1 MALPARWKNK
11 IVPSDPSDE
20 IMELQMGP
28 SHPASHGTIK
38 FNLKLDGERIV
49 DCDVEVGYL
58 HRGFEKMCEQGTWTQ
73 CFPYTDR
80 LNYASPCINN
90 VGFALAVERLLG
102 IDTTERCK
110 YVRMIMSEVARIADH
125 LTCLGMASSEVGA
138 TTVAFYMLEARE
150 FLYDLIEAVTGARL
164 TVTWCRV
171 GGMTHDL
178 PADFNDRMKASFAR
192 LDQVLSDCDKLLSR
206 NRVFIDRM
214 ADVGKLPKE
223 EAISY
228 GLTGPLL
235 RAAGVSYDVRKAH
248 PYLVYDR
255 MEFEVPLGD
264 RGDNYDRFNVRFQEM
279 YQSQANHRA
288 GDRGAA
294 RRSGHDHRSQGRA
307 ARQRESLQLDRRPDE
322 PLQADHGRHPRARRR
337 SLPGGRRRQRRVG
350 ILHRERRQ
358 RPALSRARAAAVFS
372 RDGRAEQDADRPHD
386 PGHHHDLR
394 HDQHDRRRMRPLTR
408 ASTCSPPIAN
418 VFLTSVVE
426 SKNRNGVGIVS
437 GGRGLIANPG
447 VSGNPSV

>member
-1 MALPARWKNK
+1 MALPERWKNK
-11 IVPSDPSDE
+11 IVPTDPSDE

-49 DCDVEVGYL
+49 DCDVEVGFL

-80 LNYASPCINN
+80 LNYASPIINN
-90 VGFALAVERLLG
+90 VGFALAVERLIG

-178 PADFNDRMKASFAR
+178 PEDFNDRMKASFAR

-214 ADVGKLPKE
+214 ANVGKLSKE

-279 YQSQANHRA
+279 YQSKRIIEQAIAALPEGPVTITDPKVVLPDKEKVYNSIEGLMNHFKLIMEGIHVPA
-288 GDRGAA
+288 G
-294 RRSGHDHRSQGRA
+294 
-307 ARQRESLQLDRRPDE
+307 EVY
-322 PLQADHGRHPRARRR
+322 QAVE
-337 SLPGGRRRQRRVG
+337 GG
-350 ILHRERRQ
+350 
-358 RPALSRARAAAVFS
+358 
-372 RDGRAEQDADRPHD
+372 
-386 PGHHHDLR
+386 
-394 HDQHDRRRMRPLTR
+394 
-408 ASTCSPPIAN
+408 
-418 VFLTSVVE
+418 
-426 SKNRNGVGIVS
+426 NGELGFYIVS
-437 GGRGLIANPG
+437 DGSGRPYRVRVRPPCFLGMGALNKMLIGRMIPDIITTFGMINMIGGECDR
-447 VSGNPSV
+447 

>member
-1 MALPARWKNK
+1 MGLPERWKNK

-49 DCDVEVGYL
+49 DCDVEVGFL

-110 YVRMIMSEVARIADH
+110 YVRLIMSEVARIADH

-138 TTVAFYMLEARE
+138 TTVAFYMMEARE
-150 FLYDLIEAVTGARL
+150 FLYDLIETVTGARL

-178 PADFNDRMKASFAR
+178 PADFADRMKASFAR
-192 LDQVLSDCDKLLSR
+192 LDQVLGDCDRLLSR

-214 ADVGKLPKE
+214 AGVGKFSRE
-223 EAISY
+223 DAISY

-235 RAAGVSYDVRKAH
+235 RAVGVSYDVRKAH

-264 RGDNYDRFNVRFQEM
+264 RGDNYDRYNVRFQEM
-279 YQSQANHRA
+279 YQSKRIIEQAIA
-288 GDRGAA
+288 
-294 RRSGHDHRSQGRA
+294 
-307 ARQRESLQLDRRPDE
+307 
-322 PLQADHGRHPRARRR
+322 
-337 SLPGGRRRQRRVG
+337 SLPEGPVTITDPKVVLPDKEKVYNSIEGLMNHFKLIMEGIHVPAGEVYQAVEGG
-350 ILHRERRQ
+350 
-358 RPALSRARAAAVFS
+358 
-372 RDGRAEQDADRPHD
+372 
-386 PGHHHDLR
+386 
-394 HDQHDRRRMRPLTR
+394 
-408 ASTCSPPIAN
+408 
-418 VFLTSVVE
+418 
-426 SKNRNGVGIVS
+426 NGELGFYIVS
-437 GGRGLIANPG
+437 DGSGRPYRVRVRPPCFLGMGALNKMLIGRMIPDIITTFGMINMIGGECDR
-447 VSGNPSV
+447 

>member
-1 MALPARWKNK
+1 MALPARWKDK

-28 SHPASHGTIK
+28 SHPAAHGTIK

-49 DCDVEVGYL
+49 DCDVEVGFL

-110 YVRMIMSEVARIADH
+110 YVRMIMSEVSRIADH
-125 LTCLGMASSEVGA
+125 LTCLGMAAHEVGGSTA
-138 TTVAFYMLEARE
+138 GMYMVEARE
-150 FLYDLIEAVTGARL
+150 FLYDLIEAVTGARV

-171 GGMTHDL
+171 GGVTHDL
-178 PADFNDRMKASFAR
+178 PADFADRIKAAFAR
-192 LDQVLSDCDKLLSR
+192 LDQVLSDCDKMLSR

-214 ADVGKLPKE
+214 AGVGNLSQQ

-228 GLTGPLL
+228 GLSGPLL
-235 RAAGVSYDVRKAH
+235 RAAGVGYDVRKAH

-255 MEFEVPLGD
+255 MDFEIPTGD

-279 YQSQANHRA
+279 YQSKRIIEQALAAIPEGPVTITDPKVVLPDKQKVYNSIEGLMNHFKLIMEGIHVPA
-288 GDRGAA
+288 GEVYQAVEAANGELGFYVVSDGSGRPYRVRVRPPCFLGMGVLNKMLIGRMIPDIIATFGMINMIGGECDR
-294 RRSGHDHRSQGRA
+294 
-307 ARQRESLQLDRRPDE
+307 
-322 PLQADHGRHPRARRR
+322 
-337 SLPGGRRRQRRVG
+337 
-350 ILHRERRQ
+350 
-358 RPALSRARAAAVFS
+358 
-372 RDGRAEQDADRPHD
+372 
-386 PGHHHDLR
+386 
-394 HDQHDRRRMRPLTR
+394 
-408 ASTCSPPIAN
+408 
-418 VFLTSVVE
+418 
-426 SKNRNGVGIVS
+426 
-437 GGRGLIANPG
+437 
-447 VSGNPSV
+447 